1 MPRRLPVRYAAAI
14 VALSG
19 RELALFFPGSLQNQL
34 EELLPAAHWIDPLAM
49 PADWDGLSA
58 RASPEIILSGWHTPP
73 LLIDSAA
80 LRYVCHIAGSVRRH
94 VPRVLLERGVLVS
107 NWGETVPET
116 VAEGAL
122 SLILAALRRTQE
134 FGRVM
139 HQERGWQWLPAGTQ
153 SLFDRRVGLHG
164 FGSVARSLIPMLRL
178 FRCPVKVFTT
188 GVPAH
193 WYVDHGVE
201 RAASLDEL
209 FGWSDVVI
217 EAEALTSEN
226 RGAVNEALLRRLR
239 RGSVF
244 VNVGRGGLVD
254 EAALARVAAEN
265 GLRLGLD
272 VFDVEPL
279 PVDSPLRGLPDAVLS
294 PHLAGP
300 TDDRVHLCGEFALR
314 NIERYLAGE
323 TPEGAVSLAV
333 YDRAT

>member
-1 MPRRLPVRYAAAI
+1 MPHRSLARHVPAI
-14 VALSG
+14 VALSK
-19 RELALFFPGSLQNQL
+19 RELALFMPGSLQSQL
-34 EELLPAAHWIDPLAM
+34 RELLPAAHWIDPLTT
-49 PADWDGLSA
+49 PSDWNGLLA
-58 RASPEIILSGWHTPP
+58 QANPEIVLSGWHTPSVS
-73 LLIDSAA
+73 IDSTA

-94 VPRVLLERGVLVS
+94 VARGLLERGVQVS
-107 NWGETVPET
+107 NWGEIVSET

-122 SLILAALRRTQE
+122 SLTLAALRRTQE

-139 HQERGWQWLPAGTQ
+139 HQEGGWRWMPAGTE

-164 FGSVARSLIPMLRL
+164 FGSVARCLIPMLRL
-178 FRCPVKVFTT
+178 FRCSIKVFTT

-201 RAASLDEL
+201 RAESLDEL
-209 FGWSDVVI
+209 FGWSDVVVEV
-217 EAEALTSEN
+217 EAITSEN
-226 RGAVNEALLRRLR
+226 RGVVNEALLRRLR

-279 PVDSPLRGLPDAVLS
+279 PADSPLRGLSDAVLS

-300 TDDRVHLCGEFALR
+300 TDDRAHLCGEFALR
-314 NIERYLAGE
+314 NLARYLAGE
-323 TPEGAVSLAV
+323 TIQGAVSLAA